1 MRGAGLVGIVGVAFA
16 LGGCSVATSSYND
29 ATTTAGAI
37 VGSLGGATAPDVAAP
52 PPPAPTPSMGAFL
65 EGPVGGRLGEADKGR
80 AFQAEQD
87 ALAAGDR
94 KTWRGVKGNYGFVAL
109 SGTPTPEGC
118 QDFTHTIY
126 IAGRPVTGRGT
137 GCKAP
142 DGTWRITG

>member
-1 MRGAGLVGIVGVAFA
+1 MRVAGVVIGAGLAAAVA
-16 LGGCSVATSSYND
+16 GCSVASSTYHDASTS
-29 ATTTAGAI
+29 AGAV
-37 VGSLGGATAPDVAAP
+37 VGSLGVGSPVVDAP
-52 PPPAPTPSMGAFL
+52 PPAAAPAPSLGAFL
-65 EGPVGGRLGEADKGR
+65 EGPVGGRLGDVDRQR

-94 KTWRGVKGNYGFVAL
+94 KTWRGVKGNYGYVAL
-109 SGTPTPEGC
+109 SGSPTPDGC

-126 IAGRPVTGRGT
+126 IMGRPVTGKGT